1 MKKFVR
7 IRKQVLSPKAECE
20 DIVLRFH
27 GMSIDEM
34 AAVMKKLDMKALVT
48 NNPLSEPI

>member
-27 GMSIDEM
+27 GIDEM